1 MLIYWHA
8 DGATANTDTTALH
21 SRNFGKMESDM
32 ASGEMEC
39 DGRGRRME
47 GECVRKQHNYDLFK
61 YNINNRR

>member
-39 DGRGRRME
+39 DGRGRGME
-47 GECVRKQHNYDLFK
+47 GECV
-61 YNINNRR
+61 